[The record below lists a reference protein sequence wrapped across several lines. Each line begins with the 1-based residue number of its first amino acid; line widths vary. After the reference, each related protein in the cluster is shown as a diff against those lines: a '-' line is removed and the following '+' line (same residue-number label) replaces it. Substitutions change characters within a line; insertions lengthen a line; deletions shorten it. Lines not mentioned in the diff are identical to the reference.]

1 MHTIGQVRNAL
12 PKAQDE
18 KPVDP
23 ESMTE
28 AMMGAEAGEATPE
41 PRALQRNPVAVD
53 VSRSREWVAG
63 PAVWL
68 DPTWVVGCKQSST
81 LHLGRR
87 ARQPA
92 DHCACTLH
100 LSTHALDPSSRPENP
115 LHPKTPHLKP

>member
-53 VSRSREWVAG
+53 VSRSREWF
-63 PAVWL
+63 
-68 DPTWVVGCKQSST
+68 Q
-81 LHLGRR
+81 R
-87 ARQPA
+87 
-92 DHCACTLH
+92 
-100 LSTHALDPSSRPENP
+100 SRVQLFGWIQLEV
-115 LHPKTPHLKP
+115 